1 MPTRYPLRQV
11 LHLGPVLVAV
21 LLVAC
26 GRSTLQPVNDT
37 LEVSDSGLP
46 TKDDSGLGTKDDS
59 GLGTKDDAGL
69 GTKDDAGL
77 GTKDSGLGADDAGMG
92 DAGPGTEDSG
102 PGIKDAGSGTE
113 DSGPG
118 TEDAGPGPED
128 AGMPGVP
135 DAGGI
140 LGCFAC
146 AEQRCAPRVN
156 ACVSSPACVEEG
168 TCDLNCL
175 IGSGRGPGGFGGF
188 NPTCFQSCVKDQQT
202 TRRLLAAVSCAFALC
217 QKDCLGALTPL
228 VGGGSGPG
236 GSSGLG
242 GLGGNGVGSPLGL

>member
-1 MPTRYPLRQV
+1 M
-11 LHLGPVLVAV
+11 LHMGPVLVAV

-26 GRSTLQPVNDT
+26 GRSTLQSANDT

-46 TKDDSGLGTKDDS
+46 TKDDA

-77 GTKDSGLGADDAGMG
+77 GTKDDAGLGIKDSGPGADDTSVD

-102 PGIKDAGSGTE
+102 PATG
-113 DSGPG
+113 DSGPATG
-118 TEDAGPGPED
+118 DSGPATGDSGPED

-140 LGCFAC
+140 LGCFTC
-146 AEQRCAPRVN
+146 AEQRCAPRLN
-156 ACVSSPACVEEG
+156 ACLGSPACVEEG

-175 IGSGRGPGGFGGF
+175 IGSGAGTGGLGGLNPG
-188 NPTCFQSCVKDQQT
+188 CFQSCVKDQQA
-202 TRRLLAAVSCAFALC
+202 TRRLLAAVSCAFTLC
-217 QKDCLGALTPL
+217 PGECLGALTP
-228 VGGGSGPG
+228 SA
-236 GSSGLG
+236 
-242 GLGGNGVGSPLGL
+242 VGSPLGP